1 MEIRRV
7 LCPVDFSDFS
17 RRALHHAA
25 AIAEWYTAE
34 LYVLHSFLEV
44 TPLPVPLLA
53 PGPVGDVR
61 ENVSA
66 ALRDFVAKADIGR
79 KPVEIVRDGD
89 AVPVILESAREIRAD
104 LIVMGTHGHRGF
116 ERALLG
122 STTERVLLKAPCP
135 VLTIPRS
142 ADEPGSAER
151 VRFTRVLCAVDFS
164 PSSLRALEHGL
175 RFAEESEAQL
185 AVVHVL
191 GMLSDED
198 ARSQGHFRIA
208 EYVRA
213 RTDDAR
219 RELAALVPD
228 EARGWCQVTEIV
240 ELGSPARAI
249 LDMADRE
256 NADLIVM
263 GAQGRNGLGLAL
275 FGSTTQ
281 TVVRRAACPV
291 LTVHA

>member
-34 LYVLHSFLEV
+34 LHVLHAYV
-44 TPLPVPLLA
+44 DIAPLPVPLLA
-53 PGPVGDVR
+53 PEPAADVLDA
-61 ENVSA
+61 VKA
-66 ALRDFVAKADIGR
+66 AVHAFVVKADIGR
-79 KPVEIVRDGD
+79 PPIEIVRDGD
-89 AVPVILESAREIRAD
+89 PVPAILDYARQSGAD
-104 LIVMGTHGHRGF
+104 LIVMGTHGHTGF

-122 STTERVLLKAPCP
+122 STAERVLHKAACP
-135 VLTIPRS
+135 VLTIPRG

-151 VRFTRVLCAVDFS
+151 VRFCRVLCAVDFS
-164 PSSLRALEHGL
+164 SASLRALAHGMAL
-175 RFAEESEAQL
+175 AEESEAGL
-185 AVVHVL
+185 VLLHVL

-208 EYVRA
+208 EYVHA
-213 RTDDAR
+213 RTDDVR
-219 RELAALVPD
+219 RQLAALVPD
-228 EARGWCQVTEIV
+228 EVRAWCEVTELV
-240 ELGSPARAI
+240 ELGSAAHGI
-249 LDMADRE
+249 LSVANRE

-263 GAQGRNGLGLAL
+263 GSQGRHGLGLAL

-281 TVVRRAACPV
+281 TVVRRATCPV
-291 LTVHA
+291 LTVRG